1 MCLRIYPIFVT
12 SEVSSQ
18 PIDLENNRLGQHKDF
33 CTTLGWQKQKFKA
46 CSIGIG
52 SFGFWRKRGKSAK
65 RVSFETKTKA
75 FTRNDLLFF
84 LAHLELVVDPLSHRY
99 GIDVIAASHALACPI
114 VQQNP
119 LVCAGKNNWN
129 TRKGAKVLKTPKL
142 QWKFAQGIV
151 HCFPKTT
158 TDSGSLKKCPLFE
171 WLPILAGMRDVKNWA
186 FCSMSCEWVPT
197 SATWPSETTRIT
209 SP

>member
-1 MCLRIYPIFVT
+1 MCLRINPIFVT
-12 SEVSSQ
+12 SELSSQ

-33 CTTLGWQKQKFKA
+33 CTTLGWQEQNFKA
-46 CSIGIG
+46 CSIGIE
-52 SFGFWRKRGKSAK
+52 SFGFWRKRGKNTK

-99 GIDVIAASHALACPI
+99 GMDVIAVSHALACRTAESFSLCRKNWLTNRKKCKSFEDSKIAVEVCPR
-114 VQQNP
+114 NCP
-119 LVCAGKNNWN
+119 L
-129 TRKGAKVLKTPKL
+129 
-142 QWKFAQGIV
+142 F
-151 HCFPKTT
+151 
-158 TDSGSLKKCPLFE
+158 SGSLKKCPLFE

>member
-1 MCLRIYPIFVT
+1 MCLRINPIFVT
-12 SEVSSQ
+12 SELSSQ

-33 CTTLGWQKQKFKA
+33 CTTLGWQEQNFKA
-46 CSIGIG
+46 CSIGIE
-52 SFGFWRKRGKSAK
+52 SFGFWRKRGKNTK

-99 GIDVIAASHALACPI
+99 GMDVIAVSHALACPI

-119 LVCAGKNNWN
+119 LVCAGKIDWQMEKMQKFW
-129 TRKGAKVLKTPKL
+129 RL
-142 QWKFAQGIV
+142 QN
-151 HCFPKTT
+151 C
-158 TDSGSLKKCPLFE
+158 SGSLPKELSIVFRLFEKCPLFE

-197 SATWPSETTRIT
+197 SGTWPSETTRIT